1 MLLIAKARM
10 VGTRRSVMG
19 GARTSP
25 CARNSNSAMNVN
37 VVNKMSVFDRRR
49 SGCVAVNGNGNGNFQ
64 VKTLNN
70 NMQTVQSRYF
80 SSGMKIDGVQVEVT
94 KSSQN
99 EIETQE
105 NRSNDAAKNTDTSTC
120 TGNGSGNGNGGG
132 NGNDESSSESNSN
145 SNSKL
150 KRNEQQKAEEEIY
163 MLNSHVQQH
172 FQNSNYTSAL
182 STSQEVL
189 QKSTDLFGLTHPAT
203 ASAYNNI
210 GLMHKM
216 MGDFQLSREN
226 YHRALN
232 VYRDVPGIGTD
243 HASYAAALNNLGNL
257 DRAQSAMDDDEGL
270 SSLERMQLNDSA
282 VEYLEEA
289 YKIRK
294 VELGAEHVYTVT
306 SRSNLGG
313 AIAAQ
318 VLKQEWMRQKRLME
332 LNKSNADANGTS
344 GNANASDGEKQNEEV
359 WTVSKY
365 TREKWDVAEEHLRA
379 AMRTAV
385 NNPRGERVEIPTST
399 RTNMNTNTNTNM
411 KDDDNTVKR
420 RDKSLSKKEKQKA
433 AKLRKKQQRE
443 ERKEA
448 AVAAKT
454 SSSQSTTDGLGLGV
468 GDISICTLSSA
479 AAAQNLAV
487 FLKSR
492 ADLVVH
498 SQSQSQAQ
506 SMDSGSGSGSLH
518 ELDSNDMY
526 AEAKNLYLGALRV
539 RTALKGDNHP
549 DTVASK
555 FSLAELIDAI
565 GDEAG
570 ANLLRQQLLDAYQVE
585 EHDGA
590 DEGESEED
598 TKQ

>member
-10 VGTRRSVMG
+10 LGTRRSVMG
-19 GARTSP
+19 DARTSP
-25 CARNSNSAMNVN
+25 YARNSNSAMNMN

-49 SGCVAVNGNGNGNFQ
+49 SGCVAVNGNGNGNGNGNFQ
-64 VKTLNN
+64 EVKTLNN

-94 KSSQN
+94 KSSQHQ
-99 EIETQE
+99 IETQE
-105 NRSNDAAKNTDTSTC
+105 NRSNDAAKNTGTC
-120 TGNGSGNGNGGG
+120 TGNGNGGG

-145 SNSKL
+145 SQL

-257 DRAQSAMDDDEGL
+257 DRAQSTMDDDEGL

-332 LNKSNADANGTS
+332 FNKSNADANDAS
-344 GNANASDGEKQNEEV
+344 GNVSANASDGENQKQNEEV

-399 RTNMNTNTNTNM
+399 RTNMNMNTNTNI

-454 SSSQSTTDGLGLGV
+454 SSSQSTTDDLGLGV

-498 SQSQSQAQ
+498 SQSQAQ
-506 SMDSGSGSGSLH
+506 LRSTDSGSGSLH

-549 DTVASK
+549 DTVATK

-590 DEGESEED
+590 GEGESEED